1 MHRGVRQ
8 IVLFAVVMLAAHTAL
23 RADETSTRSR
33 SRIVRRPPQLL
44 AVLIGGIDSDP
55 TGAQIEGT
63 ARRQE
68 GNSGLFQLA
77 GDLRRVG
84 VQPEYFN
91 WNGTRAGRIKDK
103 NPPRAQG
110 IAEFVSSHLQDYP
123 GDRVA
128 LIGNSWGG
136 YTALE
141 VLQQLTEQEAP
152 LAVDLVVF
160 LDPSSTGRGPPKPKS
175 LPVNANR
182 AVSYCTHNAFV
193 WGRWDAGN
201 RLEYIDLGDPTLGFM
216 RDGQPDYGAKFST
229 AAHIAAEWDQRIHE
243 DILRRVLEL
252 LPRRPESK

>member
-1 MHRGVRQ
+1 MPRCVRQ
-8 IVLFAVVMLAAHTAL
+8 FVLFAAIVLVAHTAL
-23 RADETSTRSR
+23 RADDAPVRSR
-33 SRIVRRPPQLL
+33 LNPARRPPHLL
-44 AVLIGGIDSDP
+44 VVLIGGIDSDP
-55 TGAQIEGT
+55 TRAQIEGT

-77 GDLRRVG
+77 GDLRREG

-110 IAEFVSSHLQDYP
+110 IAEFVDTHLQDCP

-128 LIGNSWGG
+128 VIGNSWGG
-136 YTALE
+136 HTALE
-141 VLQQLTEQEAP
+141 VLQHLSEQDAP
-152 LAVDLVVF
+152 LAIHLAMF
-160 LDPSSTGRGPPKPKS
+160 LDPSSTGRGPSKPKS

-182 AVSYCTHNAFV
+182 AVSYCTRNAFV
-193 WGRWDAGN
+193 WGRWEAGD
-201 RLEYIDLGDPTLGFM
+201 RLECIDLGDPILGFM
-216 RDGQPDYGAKFST
+216 RDGQPDYGAKFNA

-252 LPRRPESK
+252 LPKH